1 LYLSDPNEQI
11 MRIIIAGAGDMGYHL
26 AALLSKEN
34 QDIILIDSDHS
45 ALMKASSNIDLM
57 TIEGDATSSSILLQ
71 AEISKS
77 DLYIAVTSSE
87 KTNLL
92 SAILAKQLGVKNTIA
107 RISNTENL
115 ELENRDRYRNLG
127 VDMLISPDKLAAM
140 EIKRLLEG
148 TAFTDLFE
156 FEGGKLCIIG
166 FKVDKDCPLINRSIA
181 DCGKTEKKFKHRVI
195 AVLRGQTAFIP
206 KADTVLLEDD
216 HVYASTQKKYLENA
230 THIVGKLEK
239 VTRKIM
245 ILGGSD
251 LSLRTAQELED
262 KYIITVIISDED
274 RAKLFVEK
282 LNNTLVIHADP
293 DDIDTLK
300 DEDLIHM
307 DAALSLTPNSET
319 NIVISLIAEELGV
332 YKTIALVE
340 NVNYTYVSQRIGIDT
355 IINKKII
362 AANNIFKFVRK
373 GIVKDIASLHGVDS
387 EIIEFEIAKNS
398 RLVRKKIADL
408 EIPEKA
414 IIAGIIRGSESFT
427 PSGDDHLMIDDRI
440 VILALS
446 EAIPKVEEIFK

>member
-1 LYLSDPNEQI
+1 

-26 AALLSKEN
+26 AGLLSKEN
-34 QDIILIDSDHS
+34 QDIILIDSDYI
-45 ALMKASSNIDLM
+45 ALRKASSNIDLM

-92 SAILAKQLGVKNTIA
+92 SAIVAKQLGVKNTIA

-115 ELENRDRYRNLG
+115 ELESTNRYKNLG

-156 FEGGKLCIIG
+156 FEEGKLCIIG
-166 FKVDKDCPLINRSIA
+166 FKVDKACPLINRSIA
-181 DCGKTEKKFKHRVI
+181 DCKETEKKFKHRVI

-206 KADTVLLEDD
+206 KSDTVLLEED

-239 VTRKIM
+239 VTKKIM

-251 LSLRTAQELED
+251 LSLRTTQELED
-262 KYIITVIISDED
+262 KYNITVIISDEE

-293 DDIDTLK
+293 GDIDTLR
-300 DEDLIHM
+300 DEDLVHM
-307 DAALSLTPNSET
+307 DAVLSLTPNSET

-332 YKTIALVE
+332 YKTIALIE

-373 GIVKDIASLHGVDS
+373 GQVKEIASLHGVDS
-387 EIIEFEIAKNS
+387 EIIEFEITKNS
-398 RLVRKKIADL
+398 RLLRTGISDL
-408 EIPEKA
+408 KIPENA
-414 IIAGIIRGSESFT
+414 IIAGVIRGDDSFT
-427 PSGDDHLMIDDRI
+427 PSGDDHLMLDDRI

-446 EAIPKVEEIFK
+446 EAIPKIEEIFK